1 MNGVEFHVLLI
12 IDLPDGGASIVR
24 CLSESRTARFRVVID
39 NSVDNGVRR
48 LAADHVDLVLLAVTE
63 PAEGG
68 LADLRRLLSAAET
81 VPVMVLGDRED
92 EATAVQI
99 VHAGAQD
106 YLLRSRFE
114 PVVLVRAC
122 IYAIERAQA
131 QTKLF
136 EAEERYRS
144 IYENAVEG
152 IFQTSPEG
160 QYISA
165 NRALARI
172 YGYDSPEDLTSS
184 VRDISRMLYVEA
196 GRREEFV
203 RTMQQ
208 HDVVNA
214 FESPIYRKGGEVIW
228 ISENVRAVRDQ
239 RGRLLYYEGTV
250 EDITG
255 RKRAEMQLSQSE
267 ALYHSL
273 VDAIQQAIFRKD
285 LNERFTFGNQ
295 RFCDTLGKPLSEIL
309 GKTDFDLF
317 PAELATKYQ
326 KDDNFVLTT
335 GKHFETIEAYQPT
348 EGETRYVQVLKT
360 PLRDLTGQ
368 IIGLQGLFWDITERK
383 RAEER
388 ERLAN
393 EALATSREELRR
405 RNEMMEEDLKMA
417 NEIQLAML
425 PQLFPV
431 FPAGVAPADSLLRFC
446 HRYTPTGTVGG
457 DFFNVFQISP
467 TKAGVFICDVMG
479 HGVRSALVT
488 AMIRALVEE
497 LRTDTSDPGQ
507 LLTII
512 NRDIRNILKQTGSP
526 LFTTAFCLVVDV
538 EKRTYSFSNA
548 GHPKP
553 FLINR
558 LTRTAE
564 RIKET
569 DGKRRPALGL
579 IADSGYPTFEIPMK
593 AGDSIMLFTDGV
605 FEVEGPGEMLY
616 SQEMLLELVRR
627 HAAQPCPEIFD
638 TILRELKGF
647 MAQELFEDDICL
659 VGVDVAE
666 VLP

>member
-12 IDLPDGGASIVR
+12 VDLPDGGASIVR
-24 CLSESRTARFRVVID
+24 CLTESRTARFRMDID
-39 NSVDNGVRR
+39 GSIDAGLMR
-48 LAADHVDLVLLAVTE
+48 LAGEHVDLVLLAVTE
-63 PAEGG
+63 PADGG
-68 LADLRRLLSAAET
+68 LADLRRLLSADET
-81 VPVMVLGDRED
+81 VPVIVLGDRDD
-92 EATAVQI
+92 EATAIQI

-160 QYISA
+160 HYISA

-172 YGYDSPEDLTSS
+172 YGYDSPEDLMNS

-196 GRREEFV
+196 SRREEFV

-214 FESPIYRKGGEVIW
+214 FESPIYKKGGEVIW

-295 RFCDTLGKPLSEIL
+295 RFCDTLGKPLGEIL
-309 GKTDFDLF
+309 GKTDFDFF
-317 PAELATKYQ
+317 PADLATKYQ

-368 IIGLQGLFWDITERK
+368 IIGLQGIFWDITERK

-405 RNEMMEEDLKMA
+405 KNEMMEEDLKMA

-425 PQLFPV
+425 PQVFPV

-467 TKAGVFICDVMG
+467 SKAGVFICDVMG

-497 LRTDTSDPGQ
+497 LRTDTSDPGH

-558 LTRTAE
+558 PSRTAD

-579 IADSGYPTFEIPMK
+579 VADTDYPTFEIPMR

-627 HAAQPCPEIFD
+627 HSAKPCPEIFD

-659 VGVDVAE
+659 VGVDVAD

>member
-39 NSVDNGVRR
+39 DSVDNGVRR
-48 LAADHVDLVLLAVTE
+48 LAADHVYLVLLAVTE

-309 GKTDFDLF
+309 GKTDFDFF

>member
-12 IDLPDGGASIVR
+12 VDLPEKGDAIAR
-24 CLSESRTARFRVVID
+24 CLSESRVARFHVETAP
-39 NSVDNGVRR
+39 SFHEG
-48 LAADHVDLVLLAVTE
+48 LAWLERGNFALALLAVTE
-63 PAEGG
+63 PADGG
-68 LADLRRLLSAAET
+68 LEDLGKLLAVAET
-81 VPVMVLGDRED
+81 VPVIVLGDRED
-92 EATAVQI
+92 EETAIQI

-114 PVVLVRAC
+114 PVVLIRAC
-122 IYAIERAQA
+122 IYAIERAHAQA
-131 QTKLF
+131 KLL

-172 YGYDSPEDLTSS
+172 YGYDSPDDLTQR
-184 VRDISRMLYVEA
+184 VQDISRMLYVEPD
-196 GRREEFV
+196 RRAEFV

-214 FESPIYRKGGEVIW
+214 FESPIYKKNGEVIW
-228 ISENVRAVRDQ
+228 ISENVRAVRDSK
-239 RGRLLYYEGTV
+239 GRLLYYEGTV
-250 EDITG
+250 EDITA

-295 RFCDTLGKPLSEIL
+295 RFCDTIGKPLNEII
-309 GKTDFDLF
+309 GKTDFDFF
-317 PAELATKYQ
+317 PAELAAKYQ
-326 KDDNFVLTT
+326 KDDHYVLTT
-335 GKHFETIEAYQPT
+335 GKHFETIEAYEPVA
-348 EGETRYVQVLKT
+348 GETRYVQVLKT
-360 PLRDLTGQ
+360 PLRDITGQ

-383 RAEER
+383 KAEER

-393 EALATSREELRR
+393 EALAKSREELRAK
-405 RNEMMEEDLKMA
+405 NEVMEEDLKMA

-425 PQLFPV
+425 PHVFPV
-431 FPAGVAPADSLLRFC
+431 FPAGVAPEDSVLKFC

-457 DFFNVFQISP
+457 DFFNVFPLSE
-467 TKAGVFICDVMG
+467 TKAGIFICDVMG

-497 LRTDTSDPGQ
+497 LRNDTSDPGH
-507 LLTII
+507 LLTVI

-538 EKRTYSFSNA
+538 QKRTYSFSNA

-553 FLINR
+553 FLVNR
-558 LTRTAE
+558 LKGTAE

-569 DGKRRPALGL
+569 DGKRRPAMGL
-579 IADSGYPTFEIPMK
+579 FGDTEYPTFELPMN

-605 FEVEGPGEMLY
+605 FEVEGPGDVLF
-616 SQEMLLELVRR
+616 SQEMLLELVRK
-627 HAAQPCPEIFD
+627 HSATSCPDLFD
-638 TILRELKGF
+638 IILRELKSF
-647 MAQELFEDDICL
+647 MAQDVFADDICL
-659 VGVDVAE
+659 VGVDVSAA
-666 VLP
+666 LP

>member
-1 MNGVEFHVLLI
+1 MNAVEFHVLLI
-12 IDLPDGGASIVR
+12 VDQPSHGESITR
-24 CLSESRTARFRVVID
+24 CLSASRVARFALS
-39 NSVDNGVRR
+39 SVSSLDDGLAR
-48 LAADHVDLVLLAVTE
+48 LAKDPFDLVLMAVSE
-63 PAEGG
+63 SPAVILTSLG
-68 LADLRRLLSAAET
+68 LLLEAAET
-81 VPVMVLGDRED
+81 VPVIVLGDRDD
-92 EATAVQI
+92 EETAIEI

-160 QYISA
+160 QYLSA

-172 YGYDSPEDLTSS
+172 YGYESPDDLTKS
-184 VRDISRMLYVEA
+184 VQDISRMLYVEPD
-196 GRREEFV
+196 RRAEFV

-214 FESPIYRKGGEVIW
+214 FESPIYKKGGEVIW

-295 RFCDTLGKPLSEIL
+295 RFCDTLGKPLGEIL
-309 GKTDFDLF
+309 GRTDFDFF
-317 PAELATKYQ
+317 PAELAAKYQ
-326 KDDNFVLTT
+326 KDDKVVLTT

-405 RNEMMEEDLKMA
+405 KNEIMEEDLKMA

-425 PQLFPV
+425 PQVFPV
-431 FPAGVAPADSLLRFC
+431 FPAGVAPADSLVKFC
-446 HRYTPTGTVGG
+446 HRYTPTGSVGG

-467 TKAGVFICDVMG
+467 SKAGVFICDVMG

-497 LRTDTSDPGQ
+497 LRTDTSDPGH
-507 LLTII
+507 LLTVI
-512 NRDIRNILKQTGSP
+512 NRHIRNILKQTGSP

-538 EKRTYSFSNA
+538 EKRIYSFGNA

-558 LTRTAE
+558 LKRTAE

-579 IADSGYPTFEIPMK
+579 IADTDYPTFEIPMT

-616 SQEMLLELVRR
+616 TQEMLLELVRQ

>member
-12 IDLPDGGASIVR
+12 VDLPDGGASIVR
-24 CLSESRTARFRVVID
+24 CLTESRTARFRVDIEGSID
-39 NSVDNGVRR
+39 ASLNR
-48 LAADHVDLVLLAVTE
+48 LAGEHVDLVLLAVTE

-68 LADLRRLLSAAET
+68 LAGLRRLLAEAET
-81 VPVMVLGDRED
+81 VPVIVLGDRDD
-92 EATAVQI
+92 EATAIEI

-131 QTKLF
+131 QTKLL

-172 YGYDSPEDLTSS
+172 YGYDSPDDLTSS

-203 RTMQQ
+203 RTMQE

-214 FESPIYRKGGEVIW
+214 FESPIYKKGGEVIW

-295 RFCDTLGKPLSEIL
+295 RFCDTLGKPLAEIL
-309 GKTDFDLF
+309 GKTDFDFF
-317 PAELATKYQ
+317 PADLATKYQ

-405 RNEMMEEDLKMA
+405 KNEMMEEDLKMA

-425 PQLFPV
+425 PQVFPV
-431 FPAGVAPADSLLRFC
+431 FPAGVAPSDSLLRFC

-467 TKAGVFICDVMG
+467 SKAGVFICDVMG

-497 LRTDTSDPGQ
+497 LRTDTSDPGH

-526 LFTTAFCLVVDV
+526 LFTTAFCLVVDI
-538 EKRTYSFSNA
+538 EKKTYSFSNA

-558 LTRTAE
+558 LTRTAD

-579 IADSGYPTFEIPMK
+579 VADTDYPTFEIPMK

-627 HAAQPCPEIFD
+627 HAAKPCPEIFD

>member
-12 IDLPDGGASIVR
+12 VDLPDGGAAITR
-24 CLSESRTARFRVVID
+24 CLSESRIARFRPATASSLED
-39 NSVDNGVRR
+39 GLKR
-48 LAADHVDLVLLAVTE
+48 LGSEHVDLVLLAITE
-63 PAEGG
+63 PTDGG
-68 LADLRRLLSAAET
+68 VADLRRLLSQEET
-81 VPVMVLGDRED
+81 VPVIVLGDRED
-92 EATAVQI
+92 EETAIQI

-114 PVVLVRAC
+114 PVVLIRAC

-131 QTKLF
+131 QTKLL

-160 QYISA
+160 HYISA

-172 YGYDSPEDLTSS
+172 YGYDSPEDLMNS

-196 GRREEFV
+196 SRREEFV

-214 FESPIYRKGGEVIW
+214 FESPIYKKGGEVIW

-295 RFCDTLGKPLSEIL
+295 RFCDTLGKPLNEIL
-309 GKTDFDLF
+309 GRTDFDFF
-317 PAELATKYQ
+317 PPELAAKYQ

-335 GKHFETIEAYQPT
+335 GKHFEAIEAYQPSD
-348 EGETRYVQVLKT
+348 GETRYVQVLKT
-360 PLRDLTGQ
+360 PIRDLTGQ

-405 RNEMMEEDLKMA
+405 KNEMMEEDLKMA

-425 PQLFPV
+425 PQVFPV
-431 FPAGVAPADSLLRFC
+431 FPAGVAPADSLLKFS

-467 TKAGVFICDVMG
+467 SRAGIFICDVMG

-497 LRTDTSDPGQ
+497 LRNDTSDPGH
-507 LLTII
+507 LLTVI
-512 NRDIRNILKQTGSP
+512 NRDLRNILKQTGSP

-538 EKRTYSFSNA
+538 EKRTYAFSNA

-553 FLINR
+553 FLVNR
-558 LTRTAE
+558 LAQTAE

-579 IADSGYPTFEIPMK
+579 MADTEYPTFGLPMTP
-593 AGDSIMLFTDGV
+593 GDSIMLFTDGV
-605 FEVEGPGEMLY
+605 FEVEGPGELLY
-616 SQEMLLELVRR
+616 SQEMLLELVRQ
-627 HAAQPCPEIFD
+627 HSTKACPEIFD

-647 MAQELFEDDICL
+647 MAQDVFEDDICL

-666 VLP
+666 TLP